1 MRRKDREVT
10 DNYEIN
16 KIINSC
22 QIIRLAFADGV
33 APYIVPL
40 NFGFEE
46 KDGKRTFY
54 FHGAKE
60 GRKLDL
66 IKKLGVAGFEA
77 DSETEIYGGREAC
90 TYSSKF
96 KSVIGYGKVKTV
108 EDKAEKIHGLN
119 VIMAHYVPG
128 KSFEFNDG
136 NVNAVQVFK
145 LEVRE
150 ISAKLHS

>member
-46 KDGKRTFY
+46 KDVKRTFY

-66 IKKLGVAGFEA
+66 IKKLVAKRNQILKQL
-77 DSETEIYGGREAC
+77 DHTENLNDNEIR
-90 TYSSKF
+90 S
-96 KSVIGYGKVKTV
+96 I
-108 EDKAEKIHGLN
+108 EDELN
-119 VIMAHYVPG
+119 DIIL
-128 KSFEFNDG
+128 
-136 NVNAVQVFK
+136 K
-145 LEVRE
+145 LAR
-150 ISAKLHS
+150 IK

>member
-54 FHGAKE
+54 FPGAKE

-96 KSVIGYGKVKTV
+96 KSVIGYGKVKAV

-119 VIMAHYVPG
+119 AIMAHYVPG
-128 KSFEFNDG
+128 KSFEFSDA
-136 NVNAVQVFK
+136 NVNAVRVFK

>member
-10 DNYEIN
+10 DNCEIN

-33 APYIVPL
+33 APYVVPL

-46 KDGKRTFY
+46 KDGKKIFY

-77 DSETEIYGGREAC
+77 DAEAEVYGGEEAC
-90 TYSSKF
+90 TYASKF
-96 KSVIGYGKVKTV
+96 KSVIGYGKVEIV
-108 EDKAEKIHGLN
+108 ENKEEKVHGLN
-119 VIMAHYVPG
+119 MIMAHYVPG
-128 KSFEFNDG
+128 KTFEFKDA
-136 NVNAVQVFK
+136 NVNAVAVFK

-150 ISAKLHS
+150 ISAKFHN

>member
-16 KIINSC
+16 KIINFC
-22 QIIRLAFADGV
+22 QIIRLAFADSV

-46 KDGKRTFY
+46 KDGKRIFY

-90 TYSSKF
+90 TLIPQNSNR
-96 KSVIGYGKVKTV
+96 
-108 EDKAEKIHGLN
+108 L
-119 VIMAHYVPG
+119 
-128 KSFEFNDG
+128 
-136 NVNAVQVFK
+136 
-145 LEVRE
+145 
-150 ISAKLHS
+150 

>member
-10 DNYEIN
+10 DNCEIN

-66 IKKLGVAGFEA
+66 IKKLALPDLRPTAIPKFTAV
-77 DSETEIYGGREAC
+77 GRLVLILQN
-90 TYSSKF
+90 SNR
-96 KSVIGYGKVKTV
+96 
-108 EDKAEKIHGLN
+108 L
-119 VIMAHYVPG
+119 
-128 KSFEFNDG
+128 
-136 NVNAVQVFK
+136 
-145 LEVRE
+145 
-150 ISAKLHS
+150 

>member
-46 KDGKRTFY
+46 KDGKRIFY

-90 TYSSKF
+90 TYSSNF
-96 KSVIGYGKVKTV
+96 KSVIGYGKVKAV

-119 VIMAHYVPG
+119 AIMAHYVPG
-128 KSFEFNDG
+128 KSFEFSDA
-136 NVNAVQVFK
+136 NVNAVRVFK

>member
-10 DNYEIN
+10 DNCEIN

-22 QIIRLAFADGV
+22 QIIRLAFADVV

-40 NFGFEE
+40 NSGFEE

-77 DSETEIYGGREAC
+77 DSDTEIYGGREAC
-90 TYSSKF
+90 TYSSTF
-96 KSVIGYGKVKTV
+96 QSVIGYGKGETV

-119 VIMAHYVPG
+119 AIMAHYVPG
-128 KSFEFNDG
+128 KSFEFSDG
-136 NVNAVQVFK
+136 NVKAVQVFK

>member
-10 DNYEIN
+10 DNCEIN

-77 DSETEIYGGREAC
+77 DSDTEIYGSREAC

-96 KSVIGYGKVKTV
+96 KSVIGYGNVETV

-119 VIMAHYVPG
+119 AIMAHYVPG
-128 KSFEFNDG
+128 KSFEFSDA
-136 NVNAVQVFK
+136 NVKAVQVFK